1 MSAKTKT
8 ILLTILTVVA
18 GLGPLATDLANLL
31 TNAGQPGVATAVV
44 KIASALVAV
53 AGALKLAYSDTLS
66 SRKVTTILP
75 PPLPLLCLCLL
86 LGGCLSSA
94 PLVPVTSAN
103 TDQVST
109 CQATA
114 SAHNG
119 FVVAGMVLGGLDTGL
134 GVAAGADTNTS
145 QKTGFAVG
153 AAAGAAAI
161 TTVASLAALYASNF
175 AESNCSSVVG
185 PLPVAT
191 PVADAA
197 PPPLDAGAA
206 DAFPPGVSK

>member
-1 MSAKTKT
+1 MSPTLWRVLS
-8 ILLTILTVVA
+8 ILCLTGSCA
-18 GLGPLATDLANLL
+18 LGSLALASGPYQALYASGAALLATAATTLGHLA
-31 TNAGQPGVATAVV
+31 PSP
-44 KIASALVAV
+44 I
-53 AGALKLAYSDTLS
+53 S
-66 SRKVTTILP
+66 SQGRTILP

-94 PLVPVTSAN
+94 PLVPVTVAN
-103 TDQVST
+103 SDQVSM

-119 FVVAGMVLGGLDTGL
+119 FVIAGMVLGGVDTGL
-134 GVAAGADTNTS
+134 GVAAGADMNS
-145 QKTGFAVG
+145 MQKTGFAVG

-161 TTVASLAALYASNF
+161 TTIASLAAVYAANF

-191 PVADAA
+191 PAADAA
-197 PPPLDAGAA
+197 PPPLDAGG
-206 DAFPPGVSK
+206 DAFPPAVQR